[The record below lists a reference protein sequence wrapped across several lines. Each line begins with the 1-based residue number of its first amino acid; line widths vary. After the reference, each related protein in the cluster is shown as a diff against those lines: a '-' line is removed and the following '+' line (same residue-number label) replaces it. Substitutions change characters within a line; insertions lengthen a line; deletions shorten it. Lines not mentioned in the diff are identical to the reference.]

1 MEAVALS
8 CDDLRSHVM
17 RGAYDGIGPKSSLN
31 LQFLGGAHIDQSQ
44 EPIDI
49 HHQILWFEI
58 PVDDAI
64 GMQVFHHE

>member
-1 MEAVALS
+1 M
-8 CDDLRSHVM
+8 RS
-17 RGAYDGIGPKSSLN
+17 ADDGIGSESSFN
-31 LQFLGGAHIDQSQ
+31 LQFLGRAHIDQRK

-58 PVDDAI
+58 PVDDAV

>member
-1 MEAVALS
+1 
-8 CDDLRSHVM
+8 M

-31 LQFLGGAHIDQSQ
+31 LQFLGRAHIDQSQ